1 MAVQNRRLVASP
13 LLAALLMALTVP
25 AHSYPERPVRWVLGF
40 APGGA
45 PDTIARVVSR
55 QLTAQLGHPVVLD
68 NRPGANG
75 IVGADLVA
83 KANPDGYTLLV
94 TSASFAINPS
104 IYRKL
109 PFDAVRSFE
118 PVTNLCMSEA
128 LLLVTS
134 PTLPAQSVQE
144 LIRLAKQPGAKLAY
158 GTSGVGNVTHLA
170 GALFSV
176 RTGTNM
182 VHVPYKGGG
191 PMTIALISG
200 EIQMALTNPATIIGA
215 VKSGRVRALA
225 YNGPARAPLLPDVPT
240 MIESGVTGM
249 ELTPSWYGLF
259 APAKT
264 PAAIVARLHAEIGA
278 ALGNRGVRD
287 GLAALNVTPDGRPP
301 AEFKSFVAA
310 SIKRYAELVQVAGIQ
325 PE

>member
-1 MAVQNRRLVASP
+1 MTVPRKEAWQALVAVLFVLVSCP
-13 LLAALLMALTVP
+13 V
-25 AHSYPERPVRWVLGF
+25 HSYPDRPVRWVLGF

-45 PDTIARVVSR
+45 PDAIARIVSQ
-55 QLTAQLGHPVVLD
+55 QLTAQLGQSVVLD
-68 NRPGANG
+68 NRAGANG

-83 KANPDGYTLLV
+83 KASPDGYTLLV

-109 PFDAVRSFE
+109 PFDTIRSFE
-118 PVTNLCMSEA
+118 PVTNLCNSEA
-128 LLLVTS
+128 LLLVVS
-134 PTLPAQSVQE
+134 PTLAAQSVQE
-144 LIRLAKQPGAKLAY
+144 LIQLAKRPGAKLAY
-158 GTSGVGNVTHLA
+158 GSSGVGNATHLA
-170 GALFSV
+170 GALFGV
-176 RTGTNM
+176 RTGASL

-225 YNGPARAPLLPDVPT
+225 YNGPARTPLLPDVPT
-240 MIESGVTGM
+240 VIESGLAGM
-249 ELTPSWYGLF
+249 EMSPSWYGLF

-264 PAAIVARLHAEIGA
+264 PAAIIGRLHAEIGA

-310 SIKRYAELVQVAGIQ
+310 SIKRYAELVRIAGIQ

>member
-1 MAVQNRRLVASP
+1 MTVPRKEAWQALVAVLFVLVACP
-13 LLAALLMALTVP
+13 V
-25 AHSYPERPVRWVLGF
+25 HSYPDRPVRWVLGF

-45 PDTIARVVSR
+45 PDAIARIVSQ
-55 QLTAQLGHPVVLD
+55 QLTAQLGQSVVLD
-68 NRPGANG
+68 NRAGANG

-83 KANPDGYTLLV
+83 KASPDGYTLLV

-109 PFDAVRSFE
+109 PFDTIRSFE
-118 PVTNLCMSEA
+118 PVTNLCNSEA
-128 LLLVTS
+128 LLLVVS
-134 PTLPAQSVQE
+134 PTLAAQSVQE
-144 LIRLAKQPGAKLAY
+144 LIQLAKRPGAKLAY
-158 GTSGVGNVTHLA
+158 GSSGVGNATHLA
-170 GALFSV
+170 GALFGV
-176 RTGTNM
+176 RTGASL

-225 YNGPARAPLLPDVPT
+225 YNGPARTPLLPDVPT
-240 MIESGVTGM
+240 VIESGLAGM
-249 ELTPSWYGLF
+249 EMSPSWYGLF

-264 PAAIVARLHAEIGA
+264 PAAIIGRLHAEIGM

-310 SIKRYAELVQVAGIQ
+310 SIKRYAELVRIAGIQ

>member
-1 MAVQNRRLVASP
+1 MTVPRKEAWQALVAVLFVLVACP
-13 LLAALLMALTVP
+13 V
-25 AHSYPERPVRWVLGF
+25 HSYPDRPVRWVLGF

-45 PDTIARVVSR
+45 PDAIARIVSQ
-55 QLTAQLGHPVVLD
+55 QLTAQLGQSVVLD
-68 NRPGANG
+68 NRAGANG

-83 KANPDGYTLLV
+83 KASPDGYTLLV

-109 PFDAVRSFE
+109 PFDTIRSFE
-118 PVTNLCMSEA
+118 PVTNLCNSEA
-128 LLLVTS
+128 LLLVVT
-134 PTLPAQSVQE
+134 PTLAAQSVQE
-144 LIRLAKQPGAKLAY
+144 LIQLAKRPGAKLAY
-158 GTSGVGNVTHLA
+158 GSSGVGNATHLA
-170 GALFSV
+170 GALFGV
-176 RTGTNM
+176 RTGASL

-225 YNGPARAPLLPDVPT
+225 YNGPARTPLLPDVPT
-240 MIESGVTGM
+240 VIESGLAGM
-249 ELTPSWYGLF
+249 EMSPSWYGLF

-264 PAAIVARLHAEIGA
+264 PAAIIGRLHAEIGA

-310 SIKRYAELVQVAGIQ
+310 SIKRYAELVRIAGIQ